1 LSPGAADRRRPWR
14 RRVLGTLAA
23 VAVAFGALVAEELG
37 MGDELWSRL
46 PGDGLRGL
54 VVSVDDTGLSD
65 SPSEGGWIA
74 VVPGD
79 RLGRLLARAGLDGEG
94 AVSHLAYE
102 GFAVDDAAVA
112 DLGATLVPVGYRGRF
127 TLHATGAQVLCR
139 VHAYAGARYVR
150 GCQVLTLPSDGR
162 IRASVGEAGFRVG
175 VR

>member
-1 LSPGAADRRRPWR
+1 
-14 RRVLGTLAA
+14 
-23 VAVAFGALVAEELG
+23 VAEELG

-46 PGDGLRGL
+46 PRDGLRGL

-79 RLGRLLARAGLDGEG
+79 RLGRLLARAGLDGED

-162 IRASVGEAGFRVG
+162 IRASMGEAGFRVG